1 MAMVRGV
8 VVVNELKE
16 EGRTIE
22 EEEGQGI
29 KDMVVILE
37 II

>member
-8 VVVNELKE
+8 VAVNELKE
-16 EGRTIE
+16 EGRTI